1 MAVELSRVSG
11 SAPQLITIG
20 ADKTLAIWD
29 TMTFKVMVYL
39 MYGFFIFSRS
49 HLLTCIS
56 TFILQELRRI
66 KPVPKLACHS
76 VASWCHP
83 RAPNLDILTCV
94 KDSHIWYLCLR
105 FGIVYGRIYLCILD
119 EWSNCLNFC
128 RSIEHPTY
136 SALTRPLCEL
146 SSLVPPQVL
155 ATHRKLRVISSL
167 LMKSSKST
175 TYHIIS
181 FCLLV
186 VYYINSSCSSLSMSI
201 AL

>member
-39 MYGFFIFSRS
+39 MYIFFIFYRS
-49 HLLTCIS
+49 HFLTCIS
-56 TFILQELRRI
+56 TFSLQELRRI

-94 KDSHIWYLCLR
+94 KDSHIWYLCLT
-105 FGIVYGRIYLCILD
+105 FGCVYGKKT
-119 EWSNCLNFC
+119 F
-128 RSIEHPTY
+128 
-136 SALTRPLCEL
+136 
-146 SSLVPPQVL
+146 
-155 ATHRKLRVISSL
+155 
-167 LMKSSKST
+167 
-175 TYHIIS
+175 
-181 FCLLV
+181 
-186 VYYINSSCSSLSMSI
+186 VY
-201 AL
+201 